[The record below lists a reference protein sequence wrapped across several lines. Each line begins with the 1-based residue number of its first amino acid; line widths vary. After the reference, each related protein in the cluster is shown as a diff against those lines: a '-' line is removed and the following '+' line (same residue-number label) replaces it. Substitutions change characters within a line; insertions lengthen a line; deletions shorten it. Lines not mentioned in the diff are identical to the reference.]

1 MGQEHPQLTTRDR
14 TPQAPAAYPEMV
26 KQAWALLGSWQGWIW
41 ETEANGATVG
51 SLVFDL
57 VMVGLELAKKTE

>member
-1 MGQEHPQLTTRDR
+1 
-14 TPQAPAAYPEMV
+14 MV
-26 KQAWALLGSWQGWIW
+26 KQAWALLGSWPGWIW

-57 VMVGLELAKKTE
+57 VMVELELAKKTE